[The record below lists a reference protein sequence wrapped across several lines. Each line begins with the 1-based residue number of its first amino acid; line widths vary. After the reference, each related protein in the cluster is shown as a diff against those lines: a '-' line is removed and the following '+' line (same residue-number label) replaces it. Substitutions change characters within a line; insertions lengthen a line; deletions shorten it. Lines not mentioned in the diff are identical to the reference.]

1 MKEEKGYYVSI
12 GYMGWINGRYKLYS
26 SESDYLEEVREEED

>member
-1 MKEEKGYYVSI
+1 MKEEKGYYVST